1 MGKIKE
7 LLMRIVRVIAQLL
20 IYGASHLTVRF
31 MIKGLF
37 VLVSI
42 TFGSYDDVIPT
53 VVDTLGDGSL
63 TETEFPLSEATSE
76 TASSEKKTEIKEKPT
91 DEEGFYDR
99 NQMMI
104 WFIIGVI
111 VSALLG
117 EFGGR

>member
-7 LLMRIVRVIAQLL
+7 LLIRIVRIIAQLL
-20 IYGASHLTVRF
+20 IYRASHLTVRF

-42 TFGSYDDVIPT
+42 TFGSYDDVIST

-91 DEEGFYDR
+91 DEEDSYDR
-99 NQMMI
+99 NHMI
-104 WFIIGVI
+104 IWIVIGAI
-111 VSALLG
+111 VCALLG
-117 EFGGR
+117 EFAGR